1 MVYEEITD
9 LEDISIKAKEKIG
22 SDAYLINFDLKVT
35 FKKNLINNCMSS
47 VYQDALDFQNPV
59 CPDTLHMNHGE
70 YIHKCGDGI
79 NNVINQLKEKH
90 ASNRAIISLINQEN
104 IMESKD
110 TPIPSFMILQFS
122 IEDSTKLY
130 LTTYFRALEV
140 SKFLRIN
147 TEEIRQI
154 IEKILAKNIQL
165 NEIYLN
171 IFAFRA
177 YIDLDINPLK
187 KPKID
192 TYDKQD
198 ILKYLLKEQSNLNEL
213 IELLN
218 EKNTS
223 STVIRYLSFQNII
236 DWINDSNFNSIIH
249 SDLKKPLVNQYFKE
263 IVDILVELEK
273 LREQTSHNELID
285 EKQKLYKNNLNQ
297 LIKVLRNDS

>member
-1 MVYEEITD
+1 MEFERITD
-9 LEDISIKAKEKIG
+9 LEDISRKAIEKING
-22 SDAYLINFDLKVT
+22 SSYLINFDLKVT
-35 FKKNLINNCMSS
+35 FNKNLVNNCMSG
-47 VYQDALDFQNPV
+47 VYQDALDFQSFT

-90 ASNRAIISLINQEN
+90 ASNRAIISLINQKD

-110 TPIPSFMILQFS
+110 NPIPSFMILQFS
-122 IEDSTKLY
+122 IEDNTKLY

-154 IEKILAKNIQL
+154 IEKVLSQNIKL

-177 YIDLDINPLK
+177 YSDLDINPLK

-192 TYDKQD
+192 ICDKQS
-198 ILKYLLKEQSNLNEL
+198 ILKYLLTTQSNLDEL
-213 IELLN
+213 INLLQ
-218 EKNTS
+218 EKKTS
-223 STVIRYLSFQNII
+223 STVIQYLSFQNII
-236 DWINDSNFNSIIH
+236 DWIEDENFSSLIH
-249 SDLKKPLVNQYFKE
+249 TNIKQPLVIQILKE
-263 IVDILVELEK
+263 IIEISKKLEK
-273 LREQTSHNELID
+273 LREKTSHNELINS
-285 EKQKLYKNNLNQ
+285 EQELFKIKLEQ
-297 LIKVLRNDS
+297 LIEVIRNDS

>member
-9 LEDISIKAKEKIG
+9 LENISIKAKEKIG

-59 CPDTLHMNHGE
+59 RPDTLHMNHGE

-122 IEDSTKLY
+122 IEDGTKLY

-213 IELLN
+213 IDLLN

-223 STVIRYLSFQNII
+223 STVIQYLSFQNII

-249 SDLKKPLVNQYFKE
+249 SDLKKPLVNQYLKE

>member
-1 MVYEEITD
+1 
-9 LEDISIKAKEKIG
+9 
-22 SDAYLINFDLKVT
+22 
-35 FKKNLINNCMSS
+35 
-47 VYQDALDFQNPV
+47 
-59 CPDTLHMNHGE
+59 
-70 YIHKCGDGI
+70 
-79 NNVINQLKEKH
+79 
-90 ASNRAIISLINQEN
+90 
-104 IMESKD
+104 MESKD